1 MKKILFVFILLLFI
15 SGSVISQN
23 SISERQLRKKYP
35 ISLSLQAG
43 AVFNSE
49 YNALK
54 LNAGMHNL
62 FLKYAGFYTSFEIGM
77 DSDYFSNIIG
87 LNVSFLK
94 IVYAFAGVDFFTKDY
109 GIIKNGFNCRKEI
122 GLGIFPVKNL
132 VVQGGFSWNVGATVM
147 VGYRIPF
154 KKSNKK

>member
-1 MKKILFVFILLLFI
+1 MKKILFVAILLLTI
-15 SGSVISQN
+15 TGTAMSQN
-23 SISERQLRKKYP
+23 SFSERQLRKIYP
-35 ISLSLQAG
+35 KSLSLQAG
-43 AVFNSE
+43 AVISSD

-94 IVYAFAGVDFFTKDY
+94 VVYAFAGVDFFTKDY
-109 GIIKNGFNCRKEI
+109 GLINNGSSCRKEI

-132 VVQGGFSWNVGATVM
+132 VVQGGFSWSVGATVM

-154 KKSNKK
+154 KK